1 MRINGENNAIT
12 RGGRR
17 AEGSEHGNSRVRGY
31 TRRGDAV
38 DISQRSDAPIP
49 GRGARRAAETGM
61 DATVGKVHARL
72 QERIRSGFYD
82 TDEVLGSIASRVLD
96 LFGL

>member
-12 RGGRR
+12 RGERSAGG
-17 AEGSEHGNSRVRGY
+17 AEHRNSRVRGD
-31 TRRGDAV
+31 TRPGDAV
-38 DISQRSDAPIP
+38 DISRRSAASTP
-49 GRGARRAAETGM
+49 GRGTPRAAEGGM